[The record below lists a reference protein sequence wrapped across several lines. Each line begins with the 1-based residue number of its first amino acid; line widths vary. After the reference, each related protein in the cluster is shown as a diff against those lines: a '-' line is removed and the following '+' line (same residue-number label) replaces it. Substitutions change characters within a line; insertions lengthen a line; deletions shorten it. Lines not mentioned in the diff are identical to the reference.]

1 MTAYRYR
8 ALNRKGKLVK
18 GVMEGDSERQIRT
31 QLRGQDMRPVEVGL
45 ANKQL
50 GGALVA
56 KSATG
61 FRSGL
66 LQARISA
73 ADFALLTR
81 QLATLVQSNL
91 PLDECLSAVAEQSRK
106 PRIKGMLLQIRSRVA
121 EGHTLAYAMREFPQ
135 VFDEMYR
142 AMVNAGEHAGFLGPV
157 LEQLADYSESRQYTQ
172 QKLKMAMIYPFI
184 LLGVAIAVVTALM
197 VFVVPELVG
206 IFSHTKTELP
216 LLTRGLIATSNF
228 FREDGLWLLLGIIGL
243 VFAWRQLLRDTA
255 RKKRWHKLQL
265 SLPGISGLVTA
276 MDTARF
282 ASTLSIL
289 MASGV
294 PLLEALRIAGQ
305 VLTNLVL
312 REDSQQVAEQVQEG
326 SSLHR
331 ALGRSGRFPP
341 MMVHMVA
348 SGEASG
354 ELETM
359 LERSATNQER
369 ELEMTLGTMMSI
381 FEPAM
386 VVLMG
391 GMVLMIVMAILLPIF
406 DLNTMVK

>member
-8 ALNRKGKLVK
+8 ALNTAGKLVR
-18 GVMEGDSERQIRT
+18 GVLEGDSERQVRST
-31 QLRGQDMRPVEVGL
+31 LRGQSLRPVEVNL

-50 GGALVA
+50 AA
-56 KSATG
+56 NKS
-61 FRSGL
+61 RWRLPL
-66 LQARISA
+66 LQSRISA
-73 ADFALLTR
+73 GDLALLTR

-91 PLDECLSAVAEQSRK
+91 PLDEALQAAAQQSRSA
-106 PRIKGMLLQIRSRVA
+106 RIKGMLLHVRSRVA
-121 EGHTLAYAMREFPQ
+121 EGHTLAYAMAEFPL
-135 VFDEMYR
+135 VFNEMYR

-157 LEQLADYSESRQYTQ
+157 LQQLADYTEQRQYTG

-184 LLGVAIAVVTALM
+184 LVGVAVAVVVALM
-197 VFVVPELVG
+197 VFVVPELIG
-206 IFSHTKTELP
+206 IFAHTRRELP
-216 LLTRGLIATSNF
+216 LLTRGLIASSDF
-228 FREDGLWLLLGIIGL
+228 FRDYAMWMLVGL
-243 VFAWRQLLRDTA
+243 VILAFVIRRLLRSPQ
-255 RKKRWHKLQL
+255 RKKRWHGLLLRTPGL
-265 SLPGISGLVTA
+265 SRLLIAL
-276 MDTARF
+276 DTARF

-294 PLLEALRIAGQ
+294 PLLDSLRIAGQ

-312 REDSQQVAEQVQEG
+312 RQDSEVVAERVQEG

-331 ALGRSGRFPP
+331 ALQHSGRFPP

-359 LERSATNQER
+359 LERSASNQER
-369 ELEMTLGTMMSI
+369 ELEMTLGTMMSL
-381 FEPAM
+381 FEPLM
-386 VVLMG
+386 VVFMG
-391 GMVLMIVMAILLPIF
+391 GMVLTIVLAILLPIF